1 MQQPEWNWGT
11 PNVLPL
17 PNCKDKQKF
26 EPNCF
31 KCNDELVKSMIFDA
45 VVTNDFENQKSPRSR
60 GKDGDED
67 GDGVP
72 DAEDLDDDNDG
83 IPDAIDNDDDNDGIP
98 DDLED
103 EDGDGVPDA
112 EDLDD
117 DNDGIPDA
125 IDNDDDNDGIP
136 DELDG
141 DNDDDN
147 DGIPDAIDNDDDN
160 DGIPD
165 ELEGDDDDKDGDGV
179 PDSED
184 LDDDNDGIPDAE
196 EAELQENLDQIYKK
210 FGIQLAFIATRS
222 GLMRYSDH
230 SALFRDPNYRPK
242 LDPDIIPEPPFADIN
257 NKAIEEV
264 WYKRAVDYHIKDP
277 KAFVYSVPFDVGK
290 KKTQVTASHAIM
302 VGKGNQKS
310 PAAVAGMQ
318 IDYGKFR
325 QMFFDQTKGKC
336 GTNGDLACYVVDNN
350 GFVIISDDPVHT
362 GKFFGEVDGTILD
375 SLIQH
380 QIYKTIQIY
389 DYQAICLER
398 EDDGSS
404 ANFLLSPFKMMA
416 AMFNYI
422 LGQIAWTIIRFEI
435 HHLWNPDWTYAFPQ
449 GLGELETDQYDMMPD
464 ADVSDDMGGTDYYD
478 PLMDEFSIKDGGRI
492 PLLKMT
498 YINKT
503 SPRPCDKQVTL
514 YELNEASFTR
524 GGKTVPVKGK
534 LTNCHSS
541 ECERP
546 FSVNLIPHTNLIMIV
561 ADKTCPC
568 FSTKISIEPTK
579 VEYGPANETAYC
591 ERLKYSIYR
600 RKPTHCLNY
609 HAEETEIKLCGGSSN
624 LSASAVMLALTIFVQ
639 GWITSSSSRST
650 SLLS

>member
-1 MQQPEWNWGT
+1 MKLT
-11 PNVLPL
+11 LFTRYL
-17 PNCKDKQKF
+17 Y
-26 EPNCF
+26 
-31 KCNDELVKSMIFDA
+31 
-45 VVTNDFENQKSPRSR
+45 R
-60 GKDGDED
+60 
-67 GDGVP
+67 
-72 DAEDLDDDNDG
+72 
-83 IPDAIDNDDDNDGIP
+83 
-98 DDLED
+98 
-103 EDGDGVPDA
+103 
-112 EDLDD
+112 
-117 DNDGIPDA
+117 
-125 IDNDDDNDGIP
+125 
-136 DELDG
+136 
-141 DNDDDN
+141 
-147 DGIPDAIDNDDDN
+147 
-160 DGIPD
+160 
-165 ELEGDDDDKDGDGV
+165 
-179 PDSED
+179 
-184 LDDDNDGIPDAE
+184 
-196 EAELQENLDQIYKK
+196 DQIYKK

-422 LGQIAWTIIRFEI
+422 LGQVAWTIIRFEI

-449 GLGELETDQYDMMPD
+449 GLGEVETDQYDAMPE
-464 ADVSDDMGGTDYYD
+464 ADVNDDMGGTDYYD